1 MNEPGSDRWSLSSA
15 LRAVAADDEGRGT
28 SPAVE
33 ARLLA
38 ELRVIARAR
47 QRRTTCVALAAAAV
61 LFIAVALPVWQT
73 PTRTPAV
80 TGVVAVNG
88 TATDDPAR
96 EVTTAF
102 FPLEYSNVPAPGS
115 HLVRL
120 QVPRAALAR
129 FEVPSFDRANDGSS
143 TVLADVVVGNDGL
156 ARAVRF
162 VRFASSDEAQEQ
174 EP

>member
-1 MNEPGSDRWSLSSA
+1 MNESGSPRWSLSSA

-38 ELRVIARAR
+38 ELRAMARAR
-47 QRRTTCVALAAAAV
+47 RRRTYVVAVAAAAV
-61 LFIAVALPVWQT
+61 LFIAVALPVWQAS
-73 PTRTPAV
+73 TRPSALTN
-80 TGVVAVNG
+80 VVAVNG
-88 TATDDPAR
+88 AATDDPAR

-102 FPLEYSNVPAPGS
+102 FPLEYSTVPAFGS
-115 HLVRL
+115 HVVRL

-129 FEVPSFDRANDGSS
+129 FEVASFDRANDGSS

-162 VRFASSDEAQEQ
+162 VRLAGSDESQEQ